1 MIRLMVL
8 CLTLTALQTASAET
22 SRIYGSAPYWV
33 LAPTSTTTFTSPG
46 IIPTQPGAGD
56 MQLSPD
62 GKTLFFIQNGGVVAM
77 DIATN
82 KTLHT
87 YQTMYP
93 IPLEFGL
100 LPFAVLPNESQI
112 YVATC
117 DYYLDVACIAGY
129 VEVFDVGTEQ
139 ELAVI
144 SMDQDQVY
152 GLAVA
157 PNGATVYAVHSYND
171 CCDARLHSYTRP
183 RAHAGPLSVP
193 SNSVTAIDVVSLQP
207 GASFTPPGDI
217 IIPQSIVVAAGSQTG
232 YVLSA
237 NFYFNESGVFAVDL
251 TDMTATAG
259 LVPAASYFGVAMMMS
274 GNGATLALQLS
285 GELEFFSATSGTL
298 IETVSTPGGLS
309 ALSPDGKTAYTIVGS
324 GINGDPV
331 ASLQTVAVETGT
343 TNTVVTGE
351 YISGVLPLPNGEA
364 IYLIL
369 GTGVL
374 AFNEGVTSASALY
387 NVGVV
392 SSWMAVSPDGATLYS
407 AGQNGVWA
415 VSTTTGAATAKLLG
429 SMQIAAIAL
438 SPAGN
443 LLYALDADTFSL
455 VVLNTSTGAVEKTIA
470 LPQCTANVY
479 LSGSIA
485 MGSTGALAFAAVNPC
500 GSVIVV
506 DLKTQTVV
514 GQIPGTSGP
523 ALAVSPVT
531 GYLWSSADSSVEV
544 YDLATNQVVGTI
556 PLDANSIAF
565 SPDGTTAY
573 VAGSQDNVAGVG
585 VVDTST
591 LVITD
596 FLAGG
601 GGSGGQSVA
610 VTPDGKWVYVGGGDV
625 IDAQSLQVVGQ
636 FTAAPPVVVH

>member
-1 MIRLMVL
+1 
-8 CLTLTALQTASAET
+8 
-22 SRIYGSAPYWV
+22 
-33 LAPTSTTTFTSPG
+33 
-46 IIPTQPGAGD
+46 
-56 MQLSPD
+56 
-62 GKTLFFIQNGGVVAM
+62 
-77 DIATN
+77 
-82 KTLHT
+82 
-87 YQTMYP
+87 
-93 IPLEFGL
+93 
-100 LPFAVLPNESQI
+100 
-112 YVATC
+112 
-117 DYYLDVACIAGY
+117 
-129 VEVFDVGTEQ
+129 
-139 ELAVI
+139 
-144 SMDQDQVY
+144 
-152 GLAVA
+152 
-157 PNGATVYAVHSYND
+157 
-171 CCDARLHSYTRP
+171 
-183 RAHAGPLSVP
+183 
-193 SNSVTAIDVVSLQP
+193 
-207 GASFTPPGDI
+207 
-217 IIPQSIVVAAGSQTG
+217 
-232 YVLSA
+232 
-237 NFYFNESGVFAVDL
+237 
-251 TDMTATAG
+251 
-259 LVPAASYFGVAMMMS
+259 
-274 GNGATLALQLS
+274 
-285 GELEFFSATSGTL
+285 
-298 IETVSTPGGLS
+298 
-309 ALSPDGKTAYTIVGS
+309 
-324 GINGDPV
+324 
-331 ASLQTVAVETGT
+331 
-343 TNTVVTGE
+343 
-351 YISGVLPLPNGEA
+351 
-364 IYLIL
+364 
-369 GTGVL
+369 
-374 AFNEGVTSASALY
+374 
-387 NVGVV
+387 
-392 SSWMAVSPDGATLYS
+392 
-407 AGQNGVWA
+407 
-415 VSTTTGAATAKLLG
+415 
-429 SMQIAAIAL
+429 MQIAAIAL

-443 LLYALDADTFSL
+443 VLYALDADTFSL